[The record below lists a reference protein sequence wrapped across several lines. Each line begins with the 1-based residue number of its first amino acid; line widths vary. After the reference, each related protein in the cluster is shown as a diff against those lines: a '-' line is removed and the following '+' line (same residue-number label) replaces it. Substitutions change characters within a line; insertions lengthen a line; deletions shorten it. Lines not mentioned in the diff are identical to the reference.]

1 MQNVHILRTV
11 LPVNS
16 EVLVHMNN
24 IENPAI
30 YTCNG
35 RNLIMIREAIGHK
48 HNYSLFMCCCS
59 GMKKSIC
66 IEITRLESFVN
77 NPCW

>member
-16 EVLVHMNN
+16 EVLLHMKN

-48 HNYSLFMCCCS
+48 HNYFLFMCCS
-59 GMKKSIC
+59 GMKKSIFFK
-66 IEITRLESFVN
+66 ITRLESFAN
-77 NPCW
+77 NPCR